1 MENVWFSKTTWGCA
15 KWICRGW
22 ERQIA
27 DKPRLYAVFV
37 FGCLVFKEVL
47 HEWQSLANG
56 KDGGCH
62 LFYLFSWP
70 LVLFT
75 RGCLPLSQQ
84 YPPLNRKPRSGFRFL
99 ISPEPVDVW
108 PPLAKNACGLW
119 GRECLVPRACARF
132 RPLQVCFFLPFQF
145 LQQQEKGCQT
155 LIRFKRPALTMN
167 HITESIIRGVF
178 PKIVRSIVTLTRP
191 PPRKCHTVIQLC
203 QTLLQVFAPFPFSRD
218 LHLLSFLCCLTAKRK
233 SMQIW
238 LHFDSMVVLASPN
251 FRCLWQYFIDSL
263 YIYRGLSGY
272 RERINEAKTHWNRT
286 QLLQKPHKG
295 KDNRQGSSGRDI
307 FYWKFIDIFKFK

>member
-27 DKPRLYAVFV
+27 DKPRLYAVLV

-47 HEWQSLANG
+47 HDWQSLANG

-108 PPLAKNACGLW
+108 PPLAKNARGLW
-119 GRECLVPRACARF
+119 GRDWSLLRNLIKSHAWAFDQKIATGSFNGNGLFSKEP
-132 RPLQVCFFLPFQF
+132 
-145 LQQQEKGCQT
+145 
-155 LIRFKRPALTMN
+155 LIRISWNLT
-167 HITESIIRGVF
+167 
-178 PKIVRSIVTLTRP
+178 K
-191 PPRKCHTVIQLC
+191 Q
-203 QTLLQVFAPFPFSRD
+203 
-218 LHLLSFLCCLTAKRK
+218 
-233 SMQIW
+233 
-238 LHFDSMVVLASPN
+238 
-251 FRCLWQYFIDSL
+251 
-263 YIYRGLSGY
+263 
-272 RERINEAKTHWNRT
+272 
-286 QLLQKPHKG
+286 
-295 KDNRQGSSGRDI
+295 
-307 FYWKFIDIFKFK
+307 